1 MNQTFIELPNI
12 ASIPKGFFD
21 VFPDLKAIYW
31 NEAPL
36 NSLPNR
42 ELVVF
47 LPEDYSHSIANIP
60 EAVAVVAHSS
70 YVDHKLGLNT
80 DLVTLF
86 LWEYSE
92 DPDNLLLLMGGHRN
106 TFKDPIYDRKGN
118 WIICAKRVNNEF
130 RFASPEGMSFADY
143 WKKEEIIESVITKQS
158 EPHIEEIVTAQTII
172 DMRKAVEEERLNAS
186 NVKALDLA
194 NKIKEDLN
202 FIFKY
207 GYLNGRSCNLAAG
220 EIYYP
225 LTGDREAIY
234 DRLVRHVPGL
244 KVSRKDDRVTVI
256 IPK

>member
-1 MNQTFIELPNI
+1 MNQTFIELPNNKP
-12 ASIPKGFFD
+12 IPKGFFD
-21 VFPDLKAIYW
+21 VFPDLKTIYW
-31 NEAPL
+31 NKAPL
-36 NSLPNR
+36 DSLPNR

-47 LPEDYSHSIANIP
+47 LPEDYSHSIKNIP

-70 YVDHKLGLNT
+70 YVTAELEHNT

-86 LWEYSE
+86 LWDNGE
-92 DPDNLLLLMGGHRN
+92 DPSKLLFLMGGHRN
-106 TFKDPIYDRKGN
+106 TFKDPIYDHKDN
-118 WIICAKRVNNEF
+118 WIICVKRVNNEF

-143 WKKEEIIESVITKQS
+143 WKKEEITESVITKQS
-158 EPHIEEIVTAQTII
+158 EPRIKEIVTAQTII
-172 DMRKAVEEERLNAS
+172 DMRKAIEEERLNAS

-207 GYLNGRSCNLAAG
+207 GYLNGRTCNLTEG
-220 EIYYP
+220 EIYYH
-225 LTGDREAIY
+225 LTGDWEAIY

-244 KVSRKDDRVTVI
+244 KVSRKDHRVTVT